1 MELQE
6 SNLERDSEGFIIL
19 KKKYSELYKK
29 TNYLTPLNLIQN
41 RIYEYDI
48 RSANVSMLRASGKVS
63 PEILDQLESL
73 DKDSREKA
81 VGKMIRQNR
90 KFYKIISEGIRKAR
104 EMLFRENQIQDHE
117 VLAIKN
123 DAVFV
128 IGRKLKYTEFGPIE
142 FRVKGQ
148 YTLFQ
153 QINKTEFYYDRRHHR
168 VDIKGVN
175 DKILSEEDHQKGML
189 VFFDTVFNYVCTDR
203 WNELREY
210 LIQFVEDYKAKRLPK
225 YYYRELN
232 SDNVYRTIV
241 ELSGFSFNLIEIG
254 DDNLDIINP
263 IYNYTRFIL
272 PMIRQYI

>member
-1 MELQE
+1 MELHE
-6 SNLERDSEGFIIL
+6 LETTRDREGFIVL
-19 KKKYSELYKK
+19 KRTYSELYKK
-29 TNYLTPLNLIQN
+29 TNYLTSLPLIQN

-48 RSANVSMLRASGKVS
+48 RSANVSMLRASGKVKES
-63 PEILDQLESL
+63 TLQQLEAL
-73 DKDSREKA
+73 DKDAREKA

-104 EMLFRENQIQDHE
+104 ETLFRENQIQDHE
-117 VLAIKN
+117 VLSIKN
-123 DAVFV
+123 DAVFI
-128 IGRKLKYTEFGPIE
+128 IGRKLRYTQFGDIE

-153 QINKTEFYYDRRHHR
+153 QFNKIEFYYDRRHRR
-168 VDIKGVN
+168 VDIKGVS
-175 DKILSEEDHQKGML
+175 DKVVMEEDHQKGMM

-203 WNELREY
+203 RKELREY
-210 LIQFVEDYKAKRLPK
+210 LIQFVDDYKTKTLPH

-254 DDNLDIINP
+254 DENLDIINP
-263 IYNYTRFIL
+263 IYNYNRYIL